1 MNKSSIHNFSV
12 LFYSIILVAIWV
24 LSWIMGIIG
33 LLSSGVQ
40 RSDSLLSATGVR
52 WALRTAGESL
62 QSAPWGVAVLSLV
75 ALGLLS
81 GSGILETLYIIFTRK
96 RLSHNRGRAAAVA
109 ATLLLLSVVLV
120 FMCTVSP
127 WHILSGVT
135 GDFSSS
141 PLAIGIMPLLFFVIF
156 TVSIIHGGVL
166 GAYRSVA
173 DVVDGVCDTFLIF
186 MPAFLSIIPA
196 SGLLPTLAF
205 VGVALTDG
213 VYNAVSFVLYVL
225 PFVAIFPSFVKIFSG
240 ASALD
245 K

>member
-12 LFYSIILVAIWV
+12 LFYSLVLVAIWAV
-24 LSWIMGIIG
+24 SWIMGIIG

-40 RSDSLLSATGVR
+40 RSESLLSATGVR

-62 QSAPWGVAVLSLV
+62 QSAPWGVVVLSLV
-75 ALGLLS
+75 AMGLLS

-96 RLSHNRGRAAAVA
+96 RLSHNRGRAAAAA

-120 FMCTVSP
+120 FMCTVYP

-141 PLAIGIMPLLFFVIF
+141 PLAIGLVPLLFFVIF
-156 TVSIIHGGVL
+156 AVSIIHGGVL

-173 DVVDGVCDTFLIF
+173 DVIDGVCGTFLIF
-186 MPAFLSIIPA
+186 IPAFFSIIPA
-196 SGLLPTLAF
+196 SGILPTLAF
-205 VGVALTDG
+205 VGVILPDD
-213 VYNAVSFVLYVL
+213 VCKAVSFVIYVL
-225 PFVAIFPSFVKIFSG
+225 PFVVIFPSFVKKFSG
-240 ASALD
+240 ASVLD